1 MLVLFG
7 PMANISVVKLYS
19 AAIVPGLLLAACYL
33 IYVIVYVRVKKNA
46 IVETGYEDNSVHY
59 TVFDGIKAFVPFLFV
74 IFMVLGLILLGVCSP
89 TEAAAAGSFGAII
102 LAIAYRKMSLKVLVN
117 AALSALKTSAMVMCM
132 TVGANIFTSVF
143 FGVGGSTV
151 MTNFVLS
158 LNIGPVGTFIA
169 VMALVFVLGM
179 LIDWV
184 GILLIYDP
192 IFMPNFNM
200 LGYDKQW
207 ASMMIIVLLQTS
219 FLTPPFAYALFYL
232 KGVSPPGVTT
242 PEIYKGIIP
251 FILIILGVLLAMVA
265 FPGIATW
272 LPNALA

>member
-1 MLVLFG
+1 M
-7 PMANISVVKLYS
+7 
-19 AAIVPGLLLAACYL
+19 
-33 IYVIVYVRVKKNA
+33 
-46 IVETGYEDNSVHY
+46 
-59 TVFDGIKAFVPFLFV
+59 
-74 IFMVLGLILLGVCSP
+74 
-89 TEAAAAGSFGAII
+89 AAA
-102 LAIAYRKMSLKVLVN
+102 LVRLK
-117 AALSALKTSAMVMCM
+117 
-132 TVGANIFTSVF
+132 IED
-143 FGVGGSTV
+143 
-151 MTNFVLS
+151 
-158 LNIGPVGTFIA
+158 
-169 VMALVFVLGM
+169 M

-184 GILLIYDP
+184 GILLIVVP
-192 IFMPNFNM
+192 IFMPILNM
-200 LGYDKQW
+200 FGFDTLW

>member
-1 MLVLFG
+1 MLHSSLVKIESYLFCK
-7 PMANISVVKLYS
+7 NNV
-19 AAIVPGLLLAACYL
+19 GLLRCIYL
-33 IYVIVYVRVKKNA
+33 EAEGCTLKNPA
-46 IVETGYEDNSVHY
+46 ILRE
-59 TVFDGIKAFVPFLFV
+59 AFVPFLFV

-184 GILLIYDP
+184 GILLIVVP
-192 IFMPNFNM
+192 IFMPILNM
-200 LGYDKQW
+200 FGFDTLW